1 MLDWGEILATGL
13 KAVAALGGVGVV
25 AGAVAKFVSDHSSK
39 KWLQEHKGKL
49 DEALETHRASL
60 AKETETHKLTLK
72 RQELLFARELE
83 AADALMALWRKVWPQ
98 YSRPEMDWHEAC
110 EDVAS
115 RLGAVEHL
123 LENYVERHSVA
134 ISGRVRERIESARS
148 EAASEKFFED
158 GSDRNPPQSAIKAA
172 ERVLDDLKA
181 AREAV
186 LNDLRR

>member
-1 MLDWGEILATGL
+1 MLDWNEVVATGL

-25 AGAVAKFVSDHSSK
+25 AAAVAKFVSDHSSK

-60 AKETETHKLTLK
+60 ARETETHKLTLK

-83 AADALMALWRKVWPQ
+83 ASDAFMALWRKIWPQ
-98 YSRPEMDWHEAC
+98 YSRPDMDWHEAS
-110 EDVAS
+110 EDVAR
-115 RLGAVEHL
+115 RLGAIEHL
-123 LENYVERHSVA
+123 LENYLERHSVA
-134 ISGRVRERIESARS
+134 ISGNVRERIEIARS

-158 GSDRNPPQSAIKAA
+158 GPDCDPPQSAIKTAQH
-172 ERVLDDLKA
+172 VLDELKV
-181 AREAV
+181 ARDAV